1 MHATNHMTLRGR
13 PTRALCRRIGWAVL
27 WMAVFGAPLAMSRPA
42 SAFAASA
49 SRWRPTPSFFAPA
62 QSSTLPP
69 ATTQSGTLTAV
80 PIVISPPLEQIPRN
94 WGPVTE
100 PRWYVP
106 LVDARELE
114 SYLTGSG
121 LDAAGVRAIRETAG
135 TIEGGGMLVRPPAE
149 LLLRLAPDVRAKLY
163 LPLMR
168 DERNRV
174 HFDAYRYAGET
185 VDEWLGQASISPE
198 TRRLVEPLVYRHTGF
213 LYFADIDLIRD
224 RIDDAERQRLVKGL
238 LRHSTVLLKLSVPDE
253 SEVTNLVEYWGRGG
267 RRIDIR
273 PLIESLA
280 GTGERMDVSHLLP
293 PLAREH
299 LYRYPKVT
307 AADLDRP
314 ALNNCFWTALNFFNP
329 EPDDRHLD
337 LDFALTRLKS
347 DYYVVHNNLQLGD
360 IVAFLDDKYDVF
372 HVAVYLADGFVF
384 SKNGLSSL
392 APWTIVPLDHL
403 KGHYFQFA
411 QNWRLT
417 FHRRKDL

>member
-1 MHATNHMTLRGR
+1 
-13 PTRALCRRIGWAVL
+13 
-27 WMAVFGAPLAMSRPA
+27 
-42 SAFAASA
+42 
-49 SRWRPTPSFFAPA
+49 
-62 QSSTLPP
+62 
-69 ATTQSGTLTAV
+69 V

-94 WGPVTE
+94 WGPLTGPEWFVPVAN
-100 PRWYVP
+100 PRA
-106 LVDARELE
+106 LDT
-114 SYLTGSG
+114 YLTESG
-121 LDAAGVRAIRETAG
+121 LGPADVRAIRETARA
-135 TIEGGGMLVRPPAE
+135 IEEGLMLVRPPAE

-168 DERNRV
+168 DTRNRV
-174 HFDAYRYAGET
+174 HFEAYRYAGET
-185 VDEWLGQASISPE
+185 VDEWLGQAPISPE
-198 TRRLVEPLVYRHTGF
+198 TRRLVDPLVYRHLGF

-224 RIDDAERQRLVKGL
+224 RIADAELQRLVKGL
-238 LRHSTVLLKLSVPDE
+238 LRHSTVLLKLSVDDE
-253 SEVTNLVEYWGRGG
+253 SQVPAVVEYWGRGG
-267 RRIDIR
+267 RRIDIQ

-280 GTGERMDVSHLLP
+280 GTGERIDVSHLLP

-314 ALNNCFWTALNFFNP
+314 ALNNCFWTALNFFNA

-337 LDFALTRLKS
+337 LDFAITRLKS
-347 DYYVVHNNLQLGD
+347 DYFVVHNNLQLGD
-360 IVAFLDDKYDVF
+360 IVAFLDDRYDVF

-392 APWTIVPLDHL
+392 APWTILPLDHL

-411 QNWRLT
+411 RDWRLT